1 MKRDRVRGGVI
12 RGREGKPKRDKKRK
26 REKRADQTEAA
37 RDSVRTETATTGVVD
52 RTEVGSIFPEDI
64 ARREDPDRR
73 ASGRKLA
80 GNVEVYVGCTLQ
92 DLNRK

>member
-37 RDSVRTETATTGVVD
+37 RDSVRTETATARVVD

-64 ARREDPDRR
+64 ARGEDPDRAR
-73 ASGRKLA
+73 
-80 GNVEVYVGCTLQ
+80 VEESWPGTWRYTWGAPCGI
-92 DLNRK
+92 